1 MSGAIP
7 PEQSSP
13 VPRNSKLKKLESRIT
28 AARNAL
34 DWTTL
39 SALLQQH
46 VADSGRESIGGSY
59 RFSHYTTSYVLA
71 RIDMLLFGERDGGL
85 PEVLKFVNEILPTA
99 NDKVLLCII
108 GSVHWCAGAQVRP
121 VSNVGSIRV
130 RASRFVQVPAQCL
143 QQLRLMASDWLL
155 HRDTEGYNFSAEV
168 CDLRLTLLSYVA
180 KLSLFCNPEAA
191 GFSPHAA
198 RNMHDDFFSFVA
210 STGAG
215 VSPDPVMRFATL
227 LPSHGPYFS
236 SEVQPLLHAAL
247 LNTAILRCASGSSAP
262 ALDLCC
268 RLLACEALP
277 AAFRGRCR
285 TVLARILVH
294 VGSKHSH
301 EVLLALTQHSQ
312 MQPAVCSAHEAA
324 VSLLMRDNIVPS
336 DGMQSDADDNTNLHI
351 AHAALLSALCV
362 FHGNVSVALPSV
374 QHLLARCTQSSMMWD
389 IAASVA
395 HSSGAL
401 RRTVACCR
409 SAADR
414 QRASVFSRLL
424 KAKALI
430 CIGDGAAAVTAATDA
445 VSATEGTFLST
456 TARHVLGVAL
466 GLSGSQSGSLQSQHE
481 LVRIAALL

>member
-1 MSGAIP
+1 
-7 PEQSSP
+7 
-13 VPRNSKLKKLESRIT
+13 
-28 AARNAL
+28 
-34 DWTTL
+34 
-39 SALLQQH
+39 
-46 VADSGRESIGGSY
+46 
-59 RFSHYTTSYVLA
+59 
-71 RIDMLLFGERDGGL
+71 
-85 PEVLKFVNEILPTA
+85 
-99 NDKVLLCII
+99 
-108 GSVHWCAGAQVRP
+108 
-121 VSNVGSIRV
+121 
-130 RASRFVQVPAQCL
+130 
-143 QQLRLMASDWLL
+143 
-155 HRDTEGYNFSAEV
+155 
-168 CDLRLTLLSYVA
+168 
-180 KLSLFCNPEAA
+180 
-191 GFSPHAA
+191 
-198 RNMHDDFFSFVA
+198 MHDDFFSFVA

-227 LPSHGPYFS
+227 LPCHGPYFS
-236 SEVQPLLHAAL
+236 SEVQPLVHAAL

-262 ALDLCC
+262 ALDICC
-268 RLLACEALP
+268 RLLACDALP

-312 MQPAVCSAHEAA
+312 MQPALCSAHEAA

-336 DGMQSDADDNTNLHI
+336 DGMQSDADENTNLHI

-395 HSSGAL
+395 HSGGAL

-409 SAADR
+409 SAEDR

-445 VSATEGTFLST
+445 VSATEGTVLST

-466 GLSGSQSGSLQSQHE
+466 GLSGSQSGSLQNQHE
-481 LVRIAALL
+481 LVRIAAPLWYLTIWLYCFESLHHQYFSFLAVLLTFYSQLVRAIEHLTVAAAEPTYPLKSSAQTSLALALAHSRNIPAAIDACRVALTLDSRNERAAGVWLLLISVLESADYVMEVADTLKSQLPNSRLVHFVIAGLQVPKSTLLHYFNHYFCRRPWGSTSSASFHART